1 MFNCVAFLQL
11 NLRQRNVKPIAPCLP
26 KKSRTA
32 LEIGLAILLMHGL
45 ISRVVAEDWFR
56 WRGPNLDGI
65 SMEKGWS
72 TTWPKEGP
80 KQLWKTSVGTGFSS
94 VSVTAGR
101 LFTLGNGGG
110 GLDAVGVALM
120 ERELGRAS
128 FALQYAVARPSN
140 ILRACKGA
148 QIERYLLPAIRGERV
163 ECLAMTEPNAGSD
176 LRSMKTKAERAGD
189 HYIVNGTKHFI
200 SYADVADFIV
210 LFAATGS
217 EETARGQKKKIT
229 SFLVDKDT
237 PGLEVRMGPKSV
249 SHRGFHHCE
258 LVFTNCHVSA
268 EQVLGEEHKGFDV
281 ANQWLG
287 ATRLTVA
294 TQCVGRAQRALE
306 LATQWAATRKQ
317 FGQTIG
323 KFQGTSFKLADM
335 ATEINAA
342 ELLVLK
348 AAWKA
353 DEGTAAD
360 EDYAMAK
367 LYATEMLARVTD
379 HALQIFGGMG
389 LMPDLPI
396 ERLWRDA
403 RVERIWD
410 GTSEIQRHII
420 SRALLRPHES

>member
-1 MFNCVAFLQL
+1 MQFGLTSEQQL
-11 NLRQRNVKPIAPCLP
+11 LVDSVRQFVDTELMPYEQEVE
-26 KKSRTA
+26 RTDQVRPELIRQIHERA
-32 LEIGLAILLMHGL
+32 LKA
-45 ISRVVAEDWFR
+45 
-56 WRGPNLDGI
+56 
-65 SMEKGWS
+65 
-72 TTWPKEGP
+72 
-80 KQLWKTSVGTGFSS
+80 GFY
-94 VSVTAGR
+94 AANMPEE
-101 LFTLGNGGG
+101 LGGG
-110 GLDAVGVALM
+110 GLDHVALALM
-120 ERELGRAS
+120 ERELGRTS

-140 ILRACKGA
+140 ILRACKGP

-176 LRSMKTKAERAGD
+176 LRSMKTRAERDGD
-189 HYIVNGTKHFI
+189 HYLVNGTKHFI

-237 PGLEVRMGPKSV
+237 PGLEVRLGPKSV

-258 LVFTNCHVSA
+258 LVFTNCRISA

-294 TQCVGRAQRALE
+294 AQCVGRAQRAME
-306 LATQWAATRKQ
+306 MAAQWAATRKQ

-335 ATEINAA
+335 ATEIEAA
-342 ELLVLK
+342 NLLCLQT
-348 AAWKA
+348 AWKTDKGSVTDA
-353 DEGTAAD
+353 
-360 EDYAMAK
+360 DYAMAK

-379 HALQIFGGMG
+379 QTVQIFGGMG
-389 LMPDLPI
+389 LMEEVGV

-420 SRALLRPHES
+420 SRSVLRPLE

>member
-1 MFNCVAFLQL
+1 MQFGLSEEQRLLVDSI
-11 NLRQRNVKPIAPCLP
+11 RQFVDAELAPYEDEVE
-26 KKSRTA
+26 RTDHVRPELIRQIHERA
-32 LEIGLAILLMHGL
+32 LKAGFYAANMP
-45 ISRVVAEDWFR
+45 AE
-56 WRGPNLDGI
+56 L
-65 SMEKGWS
+65 
-72 TTWPKEGP
+72 
-80 KQLWKTSVGTGFSS
+80 
-94 VSVTAGR
+94 
-101 LFTLGNGGG
+101 GGG
-110 GLDAVGVALM
+110 GLDHVSLALF
-120 ERELGRAS
+120 ERELGRTS

-148 QIERYLLPAIRGERV
+148 QVERYLLPAIRGERI

-176 LRSMKTKAERAGD
+176 LRSMQTRAERQGD
-189 HYIVNGTKHFI
+189 SYVINGTKHFI

-210 LFAATGS
+210 LFAASGV
-217 EETARGQKKKIT
+217 EESQRGIRKKIT
-229 SFLVDKDT
+229 SFLIDKDT
-237 PGLEVRMGPKSV
+237 PGLTVRMGPKSV

-258 LVFTNCHVSA
+258 LAFADCRVAVD
-268 EQVLGEEHKGFDV
+268 QILGDEHRGFDV
-281 ANQWLG
+281 ANTWLG

-306 LATQWAATRKQ
+306 LATEWAATRKQ

-323 KFQGTSFKLADM
+323 KFQGTGFKLADM
-335 ATEINAA
+335 ATEIDAA

-353 DEGTAAD
+353 DQGMAAD
-360 EDYAMAK
+360 ADYAKAK

-379 HALQIFGGMG
+379 QAVQVFGGMG
-389 LMPDLPI
+389 LMSELPL